1 MQKNSLILRD
11 VVQQIK
17 PDLLS
22 RVEWFDIW
30 ERPIDSGI
38 GYEWTVFTALIKAAE
53 NNGWQVKYPILDQ
66 PQLKELFVLRNEIP
80 YQHGAQAGHSF
91 RTKEDFS
98 LSDRFLASLLPK
110 AILTKDGLHVSVF
123 KEGSPYHKIMYTSD
137 YLDRPDIILV
147 AGMPTVG
154 FPYLSENS
162 LIEFSYDLD
171 KNKKMHGQL
180 RVVDTNLRPI
190 KSRYPVEGLVVPTIG
205 IIECSVNKKLEMVK
219 SQTKRYMDLF
229 KNLRDDPKIIVST
242 GNELSDPSL
251 NLLKTQLDAPISD
264 LVDSFSKVGQSSVE
278 VFLQGIA

>member
-1 MQKNSLILRD
+1 MQNSLVLRN

-22 RVEWFDIW
+22 MVEWFDIW
-30 ERPIDSGI
+30 ERPIDSGV
-38 GYEWTVFTALIKAAE
+38 GYEWTVFSALVKAAE
-53 NNGWQVKYPILDQ
+53 NNGWQVTYPLLDQ

-91 RTKEDFS
+91 MTKENFS
-98 LSDRFLASLLPK
+98 LNERFLACLLPK
-110 AILTKDGLHVSVF
+110 AILTKNGVYVSVF
-123 KEGSPYHKIMYTSD
+123 KEGSPYHKIMYASD

-171 KNKKMHGQL
+171 KDKRIHGQL

-190 KSRYPVEGLVVPTIG
+190 KSRYPAEGLIVPTIG
-205 IIECSVNKKLEMVK
+205 IIECSVNKKLEVVK

-229 KNLRDDPKIIVST
+229 KNLHDDPKIIVST
-242 GNELSDPSL
+242 GNELSDPNL
-251 NLLKTQLDAPISD
+251 NLLKTQLDAPTSD
-264 LVDSFSKVGQSSVE
+264 LVESFLKVGQSSVE
-278 VFLQGIA
+278 VFLHGIA